1 MGSQI
6 QRLDTKKNLLY
17 RANRRINQN
26 RRVVLHNIGAM
37 ISCLNILKTLLDA
50 MSINSNSTLIDEYFK
65 RFSSVHK
72 CAVCWTVQEGAFHLF
87 LVSRILIRRISRNKI
102 IERFSRIWRSS
113 QSGEVALTDFGNR
126 IPQQINGEWNRINNH
141 HLAISAKSVQ
151 RVGR

>member
-6 QRLDTKKNLLY
+6 QRLDIKKNLLY

-26 RRVVLHNIGAM
+26 RKVVLHNIGAM

-72 CAVCWTVQEGAFHLF
+72 CVVCWTG
-87 LVSRILIRRISRNKI
+87 
-102 IERFSRIWRSS
+102 
-113 QSGEVALTDFGNR
+113 
-126 IPQQINGEWNRINNH
+126 
-141 HLAISAKSVQ
+141 
-151 RVGR
+151 